1 MDDLIALIKAVRQ
14 IRNEAGAPMSKPVK
28 MLIKV
33 DQAELKQIFE
43 ANRDYIDR
51 FCHPTDLTIDQQVE
65 VPKLAMSGILA
76 GATVY
81 IPMAELVDLAEERT
95 KVEKEI
101 KKLEQEVNRSQK
113 KLGNEKF
120 VANAPEAVVAEE
132 RQKAA
137 EWEQK
142 LTAAKERL
150 ASLADA

>member
-1 MDDLIALIKAVRQ
+1 
-14 IRNEAGAPMSKPVK
+14 
-28 MLIKV
+28 
-33 DQAELKQIFE
+33 
-43 ANRDYIDR
+43 
-51 FCHPTDLTIDQQVE
+51 
-65 VPKLAMSGILA
+65 MSGILA

-81 IPMAELVDLAEERT
+81 IPMAELVDLKEERT

-101 KKLEQEVNRSQK
+101 KKLEQEVTRSTK

-142 LTAAKERL
+142 LVAAKERL